1 MLWVIFAAAVVVML
15 ALDLGVFH
23 RRAHAI
29 GFREALAW
37 SAAWF
42 TLAVAFMWVVYF
54 WRGPEDGFAF
64 LAGYLIEWSLSA
76 DNVFVFLMV
85 FSYFRVPAEYQHRVL
100 FWGIVGAVVMR
111 AILVTA
117 GVVLIHTVHAIV
129 YVFGAFLIVT
139 GLRMAF
145 TGEMEIH
152 PEKNPVLK
160 LMRRMFPVTKRYH
173 GGRFLIRRMGK
184 TVVTP
189 LLVVL
194 TVVESTDVVFAVDSV
209 PAVLAISTDPFI
221 VYTSN
226 VFAILGLRALYFV
239 LHGFMQMFHYLKYG
253 LSVILV
259 FVGAKMV
266 LSEVIEIPTAVALGV
281 VAILLLVSVVV
292 SLFAPP
298 RGDGPSAGGAGG
310 TAGGHE

>member
-1 MLWVIFAAAVVVML
+1 MLWLVFAVAVLGML

-37 SAAWF
+37 SVAWF
-42 TLAVAFMWVVYF
+42 TLAVVFAGIVYH
-54 WRGPEDGFAF
+54 WRGPDQGFAF
-64 LAGYLIEWSLSA
+64 FAGYLIEWSLSA
-76 DNVFVFLMV
+76 DNVFVFLLI
-85 FSYFRVPAEYQHRVL
+85 FSYFRVPAQYQHRVL
-100 FWGIVGAVVMR
+100 FWGIVGAVLMR
-111 AILVTA
+111 AILVTV
-117 GVVLIHTVHAIV
+117 GVVLINKVHAIV
-129 YVFGAFLIVT
+129 YIFGAFLIVT
-139 GLRMAF
+139 GIRMAF
-145 TGEMEIH
+145 AGDVEIH

-160 LMRRMFPVTKRYH
+160 LVRRMIPITKRYH
-173 GGRFLIRRMGK
+173 GGRFFLRRMGK
-184 TVVTP
+184 TIATP

-209 PAVLAISTDPFI
+209 PAVLAITRDPFI

-239 LHGFMQMFHYLKYG
+239 LAGFMEMFHYLKYG
-253 LSVILV
+253 LSLILV

-266 LSEVIEIPTAVALGV
+266 MSDLVEIPTSVALGV
-281 VAILLLVSVVV
+281 VATILLVSAVV

-298 RGDGPSAGGAGG
+298 ESRDGG
-310 TAGGHE
+310 TAPPG

>member
-1 MLWVIFAAAVVVML
+1 MLWLVFAVAVLGML

-37 SAAWF
+37 SVAWF
-42 TLAVAFMWVVYF
+42 TLAVVFAGIVYH
-54 WRGPEDGFAF
+54 WRGPDQGFAF
-64 LAGYLIEWSLSA
+64 FAGYLIEWSLSA
-76 DNVFVFLMV
+76 DNVFVFLLI
-85 FSYFRVPAEYQHRVL
+85 FSYFRVPAQYQHRVL
-100 FWGIVGAVVMR
+100 FWGIVGAVLMR
-111 AILVTA
+111 AILVTV
-117 GVVLIHTVHAIV
+117 GVVLINKVHAIV
-129 YVFGAFLIVT
+129 YIFGAFLIVT
-139 GLRMAF
+139 GIRMAF
-145 TGEMEIH
+145 AGDVEIH

-160 LMRRMFPVTKRYH
+160 LVRRMIPITKRYH
-173 GGRFLIRRMGK
+173 GGRFFLRRMGK
-184 TVVTP
+184 TIATP

-209 PAVLAISTDPFI
+209 PAVLAITRDPFI

-239 LHGFMQMFHYLKYG
+239 LAGFMEMFHYLKYG
-253 LSVILV
+253 LSLILV

-266 LSEVIEIPTAVALGV
+266 MSDLVEIPTSVALGV
-281 VAILLLVSVVV
+281 VATILLVSVVV

-298 RGDGPSAGGAGG
+298 ESRDGG
-310 TAGGHE
+310 TAPPG

>member
-1 MLWVIFAAAVVVML
+1 MLWLVFAVAVLGML

-37 SAAWF
+37 SVAWF
-42 TLAVAFMWVVYF
+42 TLAVVFAGIVYH
-54 WRGPEDGFAF
+54 WRGPDQGFAF
-64 LAGYLIEWSLSA
+64 FAGYLIEWSLSA
-76 DNVFVFLMV
+76 DNVFVFLLI
-85 FSYFRVPAEYQHRVL
+85 FSYFRVPAQYQHRVL
-100 FWGIVGAVVMR
+100 FWGIVGAVLMR
-111 AILVTA
+111 AILVTV
-117 GVVLIHTVHAIV
+117 GVVLINKVHAIV
-129 YVFGAFLIVT
+129 YIFGAFLIVT
-139 GLRMAF
+139 GIRMAF
-145 TGEMEIH
+145 AGDVEIH

-160 LMRRMFPVTKRYH
+160 LVRRMIPISKRYH
-173 GGRFLIRRMGK
+173 GGRFFLRRMGK
-184 TVVTP
+184 TIATP

-209 PAVLAISTDPFI
+209 PAVLAITRDPFI

-239 LHGFMQMFHYLKYG
+239 LAGFMEMFHYLKYG
-253 LSVILV
+253 LSLILV

-266 LSEVIEIPTAVALGV
+266 MSDLVEIPTSVALGV
-281 VAILLLVSVVV
+281 VATILLVSAVV

-298 RGDGPSAGGAGG
+298 ESRDGG
-310 TAGGHE
+310 TAPPG